1 MPIPRETHYMPNQRA
16 QMGWIS
22 SLVTI
27 LRDCIA
33 SRELILLLFKR
44 DYLMLYKKS
53 FLGMGWHIAAPI
65 MGILSWV
72 MMDSTGVLDPGDVGM
87 PYPAYILISTSIWGL
102 FMASFANMSQVL
114 EVASGFIHQVGFPRH
129 ALIVKQ
135 WLETAAGF
143 LVTMI
148 VMIVGAIL
156 CGVYPPPLALLFPL
170 ALLPI
175 VLLGSAIGLM
185 VSVIKVVSPDVQKA
199 VTFAMG
205 FWMYITPVIYSPR
218 VNNVFLQKAIE
229 WNPMAHLLVGARSL
243 FATGQ
248 MDDPFMFLAVSV
260 GAMCGFM
267 VSLRLFFV
275 TEQKV
280 IERLL

>member
-1 MPIPRETHYMPNQRA
+1 MSVARETHYIPNQRA

-27 LRDCIA
+27 FRDCLA
-33 SRELILLLFKR
+33 SRDLILLLFKR
-44 DYLMLYKKS
+44 DYLMMYKKS
-53 FLGMGWHIAAPI
+53 FLGMGWHIAAPV

-72 MMDSTGVLDPGDVGM
+72 MMNSTGVLDPGDVGM

-102 FMASFANMSQVL
+102 FMASFTNMSQVL

-143 LVTMI
+143 VLTMM
-148 VMIVGAIL
+148 VMTVGVIL
-156 CGVYPPPLALLFPL
+156 CGVYPPVSAVLFPL

-175 VLLGSAIGLM
+175 VLLGSAIGLL
-185 VSVIKVVSPDVQKA
+185 VSVVKVVSPDIQKA

-205 FWMYITPVIYSPR
+205 FWMYITPVIYSPGIE
-218 VNNVFLQKAIE
+218 NVFLKKAIE
-229 WNPMAHLLVGARSL
+229 WNPMSHLLVGARSV
-243 FATGQ
+243 FVTGR
-248 MDDPFMFLAVSV
+248 MDDPVVFFAVSV
-260 GAMCGFM
+260 GSVSAFM